1 MNLDTSKSFSR
12 LDQIQ
17 YIESEIRR
25 LNFTSSPTK
34 NKKIAMLED
43 IVAELRKL
51 SEPSYPSCLTCAK
64 LDYVFDNTIISA
76 GWYLTDM
83 NQDFDSCLDS
93 YIKSHQNKARQYI
106 HSESFIVEPKLELFK
121 VGSNLLVYGMALVKS
136 NIADYIHG
144 KLDSTILQKHGK
156 RLAEVMQ
163 LIDENNFM
171 AGLSRDIGNTELL
184 ELMYPDQ
191 LKPQVSMTILKQRD
205 PTCTQRLELSTDFQ
219 SLTEVIRDTNGL
231 K

>member
-1 MNLDTSKSFSR
+1 MNLDLSKSFSR

-51 SEPSYPSCLTCAK
+51 SEPSYPSRLTCAK

-144 KLDSTILQKHGK
+144 KLDSTILQKHSK
-156 RLAEVMQ
+156 RLSEVRQ

-171 AGLSRDIGNTELL
+171 AGLSRDIGNTDVLIL
-184 ELMYPDQ
+184 PNDLQSDVNNQ
-191 LKPQVSMTILKQRD
+191 TSFTVLKERD

-219 SLTEVIRDTNGL
+219 SLTEVIRDTNG
-231 K
+231 